1 MSIFINYQP
10 LHFITVNEENALN
23 LSILAQNIEG
33 VLWLPDKLKNERI
46 CTQYYS
52 GSLARHLEKI
62 WSESQAIIFC
72 LTVGAVV
79 RLISPLLKD
88 KQNDPAVMII
98 SPQFDSVNLSAF
110 P

>member
-1 MSIFINYQP
+1 MSIFSNYQP

-46 CTQYYS
+46 CAQYYS

-62 WSESQAIIFC
+62 WSESQAIIF
-72 LTVGAVV
+72 L
-79 RLISPLLKD
+79 S
-88 KQNDPAVMII
+88 
-98 SPQFDSVNLSAF
+98 DSGGGCTFNF
-110 P
+110 PFTKR